1 MVSSSGNSFVV
12 LKNLNDTILEG
23 SIVEVV
29 SSSTNPDVN
38 IVLGIGLNQRKFV
51 NESGVVFSVTG
62 TKQKIDSCFERV
74 QEPTIPTQM
83 SRTRVIREQG
93 EPGERGPIG
102 PIGPQGPV
110 GPQGPQGP
118 QGELGAQGPQG
129 DIGPAGVSGHDG
141 VGVKKVESLDQ
152 SNILIHLTD
161 GTVFSSDLPKGPPG
175 FNGMPGEK
183 GETGEQGEKGDRG
196 PVGPEGSVGAV
207 GPKGEKGSKGD
218 KGSSGKDGVDGKDG
232 VQGER
237 GPRGENGTKGTK
249 GPKGDSGKQGIQGP
263 VGSAGPKGS
272 KGEEG
277 KRGPKGEIGKR
288 GTEGKS
294 GVVRARFPLKYD
306 EKKQELTFDA
316 KSLERVLN
324 VNNFDPMAVNN
335 LMTAIGG
342 GGAVAILHDG
352 RRLLNSV
359 GDVNITRGLDVTRKG
374 GNVELHLDTDVSFAF
389 VGTTL
394 SGQKNEDQLGTGD
407 FWFNS
412 TLGKLFFRIDE
423 SWVEV

>member
-12 LKNLNDTILEG
+12 LRNLNDTILEG
-23 SIVEVV
+23 SIVEAV

-62 TKQKIDSCFERV
+62 TNQKIASCFERV

-83 SRTRVIREQG
+83 TRTKVIREQG
-93 EPGERGPIG
+93 EPGERGSR
-102 PIGPQGPV
+102 GPV
-110 GPQGPQGP
+110 GPQGSVGPQGP

-161 GTVFSSDLPKGPPG
+161 DTVFSAGLPKGPPG
-175 FNGMPGEK
+175 FNGMPGER

-196 PVGPEGSVGAV
+196 PVGPEGSVGVV
-207 GPKGEKGSKGD
+207 GPKGEKGPKGD

-232 VQGER
+232 GDGAQGER
-237 GPRGENGTKGTK
+237 GPRGEKGTK
-249 GPKGDSGKQGIQGP
+249 GPKGDSGKQGIPGT
-263 VGSAGPKGS
+263 VGSIGPKGPQ
-272 KGEEG
+272 GEEG

-342 GGAVAILHDG
+342 GGAVGIRHDG
-352 RRLLNSV
+352 RMIIKSV
-359 GDVNITRGLDVTRKG
+359 SDINVTRGLEILPKG
-374 GNVELHLDTDVSFAF
+374 KNVELQLDTDVSFAF

-412 TLGKLFFRIDE
+412 TIGKLFLRIDE

>member
-23 SIVEVV
+23 SIVEAV

-62 TKQKIDSCFERV
+62 TNQKIDSCFESV
-74 QEPTIPTQM
+74 QQTTIPTQM
-83 SRTRVIREQG
+83 TRTKVIREQG
-93 EPGERGPIG
+93 EPGERGPMG

-110 GPQGPQGP
+110 GPQGP

-129 DIGPAGVSGHDG
+129 DIGPVGASGEDGVS
-141 VGVKKVESLDQ
+141 VKKVESLDQ

-175 FNGMPGEK
+175 LNGMPGEK
-183 GETGEQGEKGDRG
+183 GETGEQGDKGDRG
-196 PVGPEGSVGAV
+196 PAGPKGSVGVA
-207 GPKGEKGSKGD
+207 GPKGEKGPKGD
-218 KGSSGKDGVDGKDG
+218 KGSSGKDGLDGKDG
-232 VQGER
+232 GDGAQGER
-237 GPRGENGTKGTK
+237 GPRGEKGTK
-249 GPKGDSGKQGIQGP
+249 GPKGDSGKQGIPGP
-263 VGSAGPKGS
+263 VGPDGPRGQQ
-272 KGEEG
+272 GEIG

-316 KSLERVLN
+316 KSLERVLS

-335 LMTAIGG
+335 LLTAIGG
-342 GGAVAILHDG
+342 GGAVGIRHDG
-352 RRLLNSV
+352 RMIIKSV
-359 GDVNITRGLDVTRKG
+359 SDINVTRGLEILPKG
-374 GNVELHLDTDVSFAF
+374 KNVELQLDTDVSFAF

-412 TLGKLFFRIDE
+412 TIGKLFFRIDE

>member
-23 SIVEVV
+23 SIVEAV

-38 IVLGIGLNQRKFV
+38 IVLGIGLNQKKFV

-62 TKQKIDSCFERV
+62 TNQKITSCFERV

-83 SRTRVIREQG
+83 TRTKVIREQG
-93 EPGERGPIG
+93 EPGERGPM
-102 PIGPQGPV
+102 GPV
-110 GPQGPQGP
+110 GPQGPIGP
-118 QGELGAQGPQG
+118 QGQPGELGPQGPQG
-129 DIGPAGVSGHDG
+129 DVGPVGSSGKDG
-141 VGVKKVESLDQ
+141 ISVKKVESLDQ

-161 GTVFSSDLPKGPPG
+161 DTVFSAELPKGPPG
-175 FNGMPGEK
+175 FNGMPGAR
-183 GETGEQGEKGDRG
+183 GVTGEQGERGDLG
-196 PVGPEGSVGAV
+196 PAGPEGSVGVA
-207 GPKGEKGSKGD
+207 GPKGEKGAKGD

-237 GPRGENGTKGTK
+237 GPRGEKGTK
-249 GPKGDSGKQGIQGP
+249 GPKGDSGKQGIPGT
-263 VGSAGPKGS
+263 VGSIGPKGP

-277 KRGPKGEIGKR
+277 KRGPKGELGKR

-316 KSLERVLN
+316 KSLERVLS
-324 VNNFDPMAVNN
+324 VNNFDPMTVNN
-335 LMTAIGG
+335 LLTAIGG
-342 GGAVAILHDG
+342 GGAVGIRHDG
-352 RRLLNSV
+352 RMVIKSV
-359 GDVNITRGLDVTRKG
+359 SDIDFTRGLEIVPKG
-374 GNVELHLDTDVSFAF
+374 KNVELQLDTDISFAF

-394 SGQKNEDQLGTGD
+394 SGQKNEGQLGTGD

>member
-1 MVSSSGNSFVV
+1 MVPSSGNSFVV

-23 SIVEVV
+23 SIVEAV

-38 IVLGIGLNQRKFV
+38 IVLGIGLNQKKFV

-62 TKQKIDSCFERV
+62 TNQKITSCFERV

-83 SRTRVIREQG
+83 TRTKVIREQG
-93 EPGERGPIG
+93 EPGERGPMG

-110 GPQGPQGP
+110 GPQGPQGEF
-118 QGELGAQGPQG
+118 GSQGPQG
-129 DIGPAGVSGHDG
+129 DIGPAGASGQDG
-141 VGVKKVESLDQ
+141 VGVKNVESLDQ

-161 GTVFSSDLPKGPPG
+161 GTVFSAGLPKGPPG
-175 FNGMPGEK
+175 FNGMPGER
-183 GETGEQGEKGDRG
+183 GGTGEQGEKGDRG
-196 PVGPEGSVGAV
+196 PAGPEGSVGAV
-207 GPKGEKGSKGD
+207 GPKGEKGPKGD

-232 VQGER
+232 VGGAQGER
-237 GPRGENGTKGTK
+237 GPRGEKGTK
-249 GPKGDSGKQGIQGP
+249 GPKGDSGKQGIPGP
-263 VGSAGPKGS
+263 VGSAGPKGP
-272 KGEEG
+272 KGEIG

-342 GGAVAILHDG
+342 GGAVGIRHE
-352 RRLLNSV
+352 NIMVIKSV
-359 GDVNITRGLDVTRKG
+359 SDINVTRGLDIIPKG
-374 GNVELHLDTDVSFAF
+374 KNVELELDNDVPFSFA
-389 VGTTL
+389 GATL
-394 SGQKNEDQLGTGD
+394 NGEKNEAEVGTGD
-407 FWFNS
+407 FWFNT
-412 TLGKLFFRIDE
+412 TLGKLFFRVDDN
-423 SWVEV
+423 WVEI